1 MDPVDTNDASV
12 SARDIGEQVC
22 VATKSSQRYDNCS
35 DTLVYASGTSFALR
49 NKQTCIF
56 KQHMSDTAV
65 HMSGEHAG
73 SQILLGL
80 GKSRRGTDCYN
91 NLGWLFCTVLLT
103 WLIAFPVLQCHNNCS
118 PKHSCTLHVML
129 TNFDC
134 GSLQERRQQMA
145 LWQN

>member
-22 VATKSSQRYDNCS
+22 VATKGSQRYDNCS

-65 HMSGEHAG
+65 QMSGEHAG

-91 NLGWLFCTVLLT
+91 NLGAMVVLHCVVDV
-103 WLIAFPVLQCHNNCS
+103 A
-118 PKHSCTLHVML
+118 
-129 TNFDC
+129 DC
-134 GSLQERRQQMA
+134 VPCLAMSQQ
-145 LWQN
+145 LLS